1 MRLRGKPL
9 EGKALEIFRE
19 DSQEINALKEKITAI
34 HVGFANVYHKEISEE
49 EKEAEMEK
57 LRAELEV
64 IKIQIAE
71 LERMREKAVKEAKNG
86 I

>member
-9 EGKALEIFRE
+9 EGKALEVSRE
-19 DSQEINALKEKITAI
+19 FTREINALKEKTTAI
-34 HVGFANVYHKEISEE
+34 HVGFANVYRKQISEE
-49 EKEAEMEK
+49 EKEAEMER

-71 LERMREKAVKEAKNG
+71 LECMREKAVKEAKNG